1 MSAHRLQVKC
11 DDRTILLFSICGTA
25 RLQRM
30 MRTQY
35 KQLVRANFLPNTHI
49 KYIQICMRM
58 IMNEFDGITPCVSV
72 YVQIRVHVCVCLC
85 LERKDGAEQEEEES
99 QEKIIKGR
107 KGGQE
112 ENKRRKKRQ
121 GIVVCQYEFLSAER
135 EAVCGVGVDDIHSL
149 PTLLHP
155 PNNSYSN
162 MNVKNTNMV
171 KTFKK
176 REQNRT

>member
-107 KGGQE
+107 EDRKKTKGGKKDKEQLCVSMNFFQRRE
-112 ENKRRKKRQ
+112 KR
-121 GIVVCQYEFLSAER
+121 C
-135 EAVCGVGVDDIHSL
+135 VGLGWMTYIPCRHYF
-149 PTLLHP
+149 TLQ
-155 PNNSYSN
+155 
-162 MNVKNTNMV
+162 T
-171 KTFKK
+171 TA
-176 REQNRT
+176 TAT